1 MYCFKLYFLFRNKEN
16 KLLFGPPPPR
26 KKRRRD
32 TNGRNMATRTYVLV
46 YTSSL
51 CPEFLLGRN
60 KLYGSVKLESNHFLQ
75 NYLII
80 VVFHAH
86 ITAFLGFSIQYN
98 TISFIASATHFI
110 QRDEIRC
117 QCFFMPEIISQS
129 QPIAKS
135 KIHLRICIY
144 ITSALKVCASK
155 QNMD

>member
-1 MYCFKLYFLFRNKEN
+1 MSGPRVQAFCIDRLTYGRHLTCIALNCIFYSETRKIKYFLDT
-16 KLLFGPPPPR
+16 PPP
-26 KKRRRD
+26 KKKSRRD
-32 TNGRNMATRTYVLV
+32 TNGRNMATRTYVFV
-46 YTSSL
+46 YTRSL

-60 KLYGSVKLESNHFLQ
+60 KLYGSVKLENNPFIQ

-117 QCFFMPEIISQS
+117 Q
-129 QPIAKS
+129 
-135 KIHLRICIY
+135 
-144 ITSALKVCASK
+144 
-155 QNMD
+155 